1 MKAKLIFASAALAV
15 GLVGCNSDSSGPH
28 GGDQCGDIAKSMFD
42 ITDFS
47 LGEFKIEHGN
57 VDEFVNS
64 PYDSTLP
71 INYQE
76 LVLQLKADTQYVAG
90 VSGPSFQFSL
100 ISTAYACS
108 PILPFTTESITDIKI
123 TSSAAFSDEL
133 SAGSSLNDVFDVV
146 FIGLE
151 YSNQVA
157 YRQLESSEKDYFS
170 ISEFLNIEEKRASKF
185 IQFALNSEPTY
196 KQNHVFYIEISLDT
210 GEQFS
215 LESQELSFTE

>member
-15 GLVGCNSDSSGPH
+15 GLMGCNSDSSGPH
-28 GGDQCGDIAKSMFD
+28 GGDKCGDIAKSMFD

-47 LGEFKIEHGN
+47 LGEFKIEHG
-57 VDEFVNS
+57 
-64 PYDSTLP
+64 
-71 INYQE
+71 
-76 LVLQLKADTQYVAG
+76 
-90 VSGPSFQFSL
+90 
-100 ISTAYACS
+100 
-108 PILPFTTESITDIKI
+108 
-123 TSSAAFSDEL
+123 
-133 SAGSSLNDVFDVV
+133 
-146 FIGLE
+146 
-151 YSNQVA
+151 
-157 YRQLESSEKDYFS
+157 SEKDYFS